1 MSADSGMATEYMSN
15 VQQTLYV
22 FVMGTV
28 YSDDICLRYNY
39 GIYFS
44 SKKNCSYIPRLY
56 LKYNVRKGMV
66 GRSEDVP

>member
-1 MSADSGMATEYMSN
+1 MATVYVSN

-44 SKKNCSYIPRLY
+44 SEKLSYIPRLY
-56 LKYNVRKGMV
+56 LNYNVRKVMV
-66 GRSEDVP
+66 GRSEDVQ

>member
-1 MSADSGMATEYMSN
+1 MSADSGMATEYVSN

-22 FVMGTV
+22 FVNGTI

-44 SKKNCSYIPRLY
+44 SKNFHIYPDY
-56 LKYNVRKGMV
+56 T
-66 GRSEDVP
+66 

>member
-1 MSADSGMATEYMSN
+1 MSADNGMATEYVSN
-15 VQQTLYV
+15 VKQTLYV
-22 FVMGTV
+22 FVMGTL

-44 SKKNCSYIPRLY
+44 SKKLSYIPRLY